1 MIPAKEKKFNSFA
14 FSEERNQLSRPD
26 YLLQKA
32 KKEQP
37 LGSCRG
43 PLVHPFLQKRMHEG
57 VAIETPT
64 PTGPSNYSKIS
75 ASQTTMPKKQDVVAE
90 QI

>member
-43 PLVHPFLQKRMHEG
+43 PLVHRTNVQ
-57 VAIETPT
+57 
-64 PTGPSNYSKIS
+64 S
-75 ASQTTMPKKQDVVAE
+75 
-90 QI
+90 

>member
-43 PLVHPFLQKRMHEG
+43 PFVHCTNWGRGFDGQTLCSVTHKI
-57 VAIETPT
+57 IE
-64 PTGPSNYSKIS
+64 
-75 ASQTTMPKKQDVVAE
+75 E
-90 QI
+90 